1 MAAYGEYGP
10 MYIGT
15 AKAYEQGGY
24 ECGPVSR
31 VGLATEDI
39 LLGAIKKVLA

>member
-1 MAAYGEYGP
+1 

-31 VGLATEDI
+31 VGPGTED
-39 LLGAIKKVLA
+39 VLMSAVKRVFSAL